1 MKNSR
6 VLTLLGALLVPVF
19 VMSCQQAAAP
29 VVDDSPEGLA
39 FQFRQGV
46 MRSVQWKMTHLNDLA
61 EGKIP
66 ADAADLAKS
75 ARDLAALGAML
86 PDGFIPN
93 SGSVAGSA
101 AQPAVWENWN
111 DFQMKANDLQTKAQA
126 LADAAAANGF
136 DAAKGMV
143 AEVRGTCGACH
154 RPYRRRDQ

>member
-1 MKNSR
+1 
-6 VLTLLGALLVPVF
+6 
-19 VMSCQQAAAP
+19 
-29 VVDDSPEGLA
+29 
-39 FQFRQGV
+39 
-46 MRSVQWKMTHLNDLA
+46 MTHLNDLA